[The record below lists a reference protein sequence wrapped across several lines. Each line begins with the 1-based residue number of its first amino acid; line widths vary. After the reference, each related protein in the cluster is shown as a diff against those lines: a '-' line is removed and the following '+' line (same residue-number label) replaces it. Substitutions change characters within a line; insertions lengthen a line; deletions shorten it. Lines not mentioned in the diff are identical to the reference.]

1 MNTFER
7 RTAIRIALVSLLIA
21 AVAGPVAW
29 FTAREHAEESIVSL
43 AMEESTNLLHHFDAL
58 HADRQQAFTGAAQAI
73 TETLFDIAEIYDAEG
88 HKLAEA
94 LSKDGEAIEAQLP
107 HHGQPRYQATSYDS
121 LTLAGDQWLLRVF
134 IPLKKP
140 DASGNEEISG
150 YFEGVRVVPEWQKK
164 QIRSSSLVMALMAG
178 CASLLCGLILY
189 SVVVRL
195 SRENEQAQSAL
206 IEVLQRSEQELESKV
221 AQRTREL
228 QEEQAKAQALLYNI
242 LPRDIADELSATGKV
257 APVRHEAVSILFVD
271 FSGFTQAVAAM
282 PAQRI
287 VAELNEIFHEFDRI
301 TDACGVEKIK
311 TIGDAYMAAAGL
323 PVPCPDHAHRCVRAA
338 LQMQDFITRRN
349 QDTAFKW
356 GIRIGIHSG
365 PVVAGVV
372 GTRKYAFDVWGD
384 TVNIASRM
392 ESAAEVG
399 RINVSAYT
407 CDLIRREFACEY
419 RGKVEVKGKGGLDM
433 YYVSNDGQNAPDSHM
448 G

>member
-7 RTAIRIALVSLLIA
+7 RTAFRIAVVSLLIA
-21 AVAGPVAW
+21 AIAGPVAW
-29 FTAREHAEESIVSL
+29 FTAKEHAEESIVSL
-43 AMEESTNLLHHFDAL
+43 AMEESTNLLRHFDLL
-58 HADRQQAFTGAAQAI
+58 HQDRQDAFTNAAKAI
-73 TETLFDIAEIYDAEG
+73 ADGLFDIAEIYDAEG
-88 HKLAEA
+88 NKLVEEMTD
-94 LSKDGEAIEAQLP
+94 DGQAIESQLP
-107 HHGQPRYQATSYDS
+107 HHDRPRYSETSYDS
-121 LTLAGDQWLLRVF
+121 LTLAGEQWLLRVF
-134 IPLKKP
+134 IPLKKT
-140 DASGNEEISG
+140 GTNGQEEING
-150 YFEGVRVVPEWQKK
+150 YFEGVRVVPEWQKE
-164 QIRSSSLVMALMAG
+164 QINTSSWVMALMAG

-195 SRENEQAQSAL
+195 SRENEQAQAAL
-206 IEVLQRSEQELESKV
+206 IEVLQRSEQELEHKV
-221 AQRTREL
+221 AQRTQEL
-228 QEEQAKAQALLYNI
+228 QQEQAKTQELLYNI
-242 LPRDIADELSATGKV
+242 LPRGIADELSATGKV

-301 TDACGVEKIK
+301 TDDCGVEKIK

-338 LQMQDFITRRN
+338 LQMQAFITRRN

-407 CDLIRREFACEY
+407 CDLIREEFACEY

-433 YYVSNDGQNAPDSHM
+433 YYVAQHDSV
-448 G
+448 

>member
-1 MNTFER
+1 MPNFER
-7 RTAIRIALVSLLIA
+7 RTAFRIALVSLLIA

-29 FTAREHAEESIVSL
+29 FTAKEHAEESIVSL
-43 AMEESTNLLHHFDAL
+43 AMEESTNLLHHFDTL
-58 HADRQQAFTGAAQAI
+58 HTDRQQAFAGAAQAI
-73 TETLFDIAEIYDAEG
+73 TETLFDIAEIYDAQG
-88 HKLAEA
+88 NKLAEA
-94 LSKDGEAIEAQLP
+94 LSDDGEAIEARLP
-107 HHGQPRYQATSYDS
+107 HHGQPQYQAASYDS
-121 LTLAGDQWLLRVF
+121 LHLGDDEQWLLRVF

-140 DASGNEEISG
+140 DASGKEVISG
-150 YFEGVRVVPEWQKK
+150 YFEGVRVVPEWQKE

-178 CASLLCGLILY
+178 CASLLCGLLLY
-189 SVVVRL
+189 PVVVRL
-195 SRENEQAQSAL
+195 SRENERTQSAL
-206 IEVLQRSEQELESKV
+206 IDVLQRSEQELEHKV
-221 AQRTREL
+221 AQRTQEL
-228 QEEQAKAQALLYNI
+228 QQEQAKTRELLYNI
-242 LPRDIADELSATGKV
+242 LPRGIAEELSATGKV

-301 TDACGVEKIK
+301 TDDCGVEKIK

-338 LQMQDFITRRN
+338 LQMQAFITRRN

-407 CDLIRREFACEY
+407 CDLIREEIACEY

-433 YYVSNDGQNAPDSHM
+433 YYVAQHDSV
-448 G
+448 